1 VLLDAFTR
9 FLANVFVAAILTFIV
24 LRTTFQRI
32 VVDERVSGNPMNEA
46 LLALSLC
53 LLLIVF
59 VLVRSQVQRLLTKVV
74 FGRPELDRALGDI
87 EHGAAASKDEL
98 EFVEWA
104 SQYLARFLT
113 ANRAEILLGPWL
125 SRIPEVSGLMV
136 PAPASD
142 VPALRNTPA
151 LAWAEAVVPLT
162 FGQGDASYLLFGRRQ
177 GGRRYL
183 SEDLHALS
191 RLAAAINAQVD
202 RFRSSEMQRLVAQA
216 ELRALQS
223 QINPHFLFNA
233 LNTLYGIIP
242 RQASGA
248 RQTVLNLSEI
258 FRYFLQSDRTF
269 IDLRDELEIVKSYL
283 EIERLRLG
291 PRLETRIEIDDAAL
305 SARIPVLS
313 IQPLVENAIKHG
325 LAPKAGQ
332 GLLIVTARTSDETV
346 FIEVRDTGLG
356 MGGSKA
362 QDHSGAG
369 VGLNNVRRRL
379 ELCFGMEANLT
390 IDSGRNGTTVRFA
403 VPLARSPNAPS
414 EPVEPLSASIVG
426 PFHG

>member
-1 VLLDAFTR
+1 
-9 FLANVFVAAILTFIV
+9 
-24 LRTTFQRI
+24 
-32 VVDERVSGNPMNEA
+32 M
-46 LLALSLC
+46 
-53 LLLIVF
+53 
-59 VLVRSQVQRLLTKVV
+59 
-74 FGRPELDRALGDI
+74 
-87 EHGAAASKDEL
+87 
-98 EFVEWA
+98 
-104 SQYLARFLT
+104 T
-113 ANRAEILLGPWL
+113 AGHED
-125 SRIPEVSGLMV
+125 M
-136 PAPASD
+136 
-142 VPALRNTPA
+142 
-151 LAWAEAVVPLT
+151 
-162 FGQGDASYLLFGRRQ
+162 SYLLFGRRQ

-183 SEDLHALS
+183 SEDLHALN

-242 RQASGA
+242 RQSSGA

-269 IDLRDELEIVKSYL
+269 IQLRDELEIVKSYL

-291 PRLETRIEIDDAAL
+291 PRLETRIDVDDAAL

-325 LAPKAGQ
+325 LAPKADQ
-332 GLLIVTARTSDETV
+332 GLLIVTARTSDENV

-356 MGGSKA
+356 MRPPKA
-362 QDHSGAG
+362 PDHSGAG

-379 ELCFGMEANLT
+379 ELCFGVETDLA
-390 IDSGRNGTTVRFA
+390 IDSGPNGTTVRFV
-403 VPLARSPNAPS
+403 VPLASSPQALS
-414 EPVEPLSASIVG
+414 EPVAAQSAPG
-426 PFHG
+426 